1 MNRLDEIRENISNCD
16 DLIIEQLIARMN
28 YIKDIIDYKKET
40 GIPILQPD
48 QEKKQRMALIGKLEN
63 HEFESEIL
71 DIFSNITKN
80 SRKIQSKSLF
90 NYNVFLVG
98 FMGAGKTTIAQGL
111 SELLEMERIEM
122 DQVIAEKQGMSI
134 PEIFEEYGET
144 YFRNLESNA
153 LIEMQKRNQAVISCG
168 GGVVVRADNAD
179 HMKKH
184 GRVVLLTAEP
194 ETIYF
199 RVKDSD
205 ERPILNNN
213 MNVDYIGELMDKRW
227 EKYQS
232 VADVAV
238 QTDQRDVVDICQ
250 EIISKLIALDKADA
264 EAVKKEAEKNTSVH
278 TSEDTNKSGSKE

>member
-16 DLIIEQLIARMN
+16 DLIIEQLVVRMN
-28 YIKDIIDYKKET
+28 YIKDIIAFKKDAE
-40 GIPILQPD
+40 IPILQPE
-48 QEKKQRMALIGKLEN
+48 QEKKQRLTLMSKLEN
-63 HEFESEIL
+63 HEFEDEIL
-71 DIFSNITKN
+71 DIFSNVTKN

-98 FMGAGKTTIAQGL
+98 FMGAGKTTIAEGL
-111 SELLEMERIEM
+111 GELLEMERIEM
-122 DQVIAEKQGMSI
+122 DHLISEKQGMSI
-134 PEIFEEYGET
+134 PDIFEQYGEI

-153 LIEMQKRNQAVISCG
+153 LIEMQKKSQAVISCG
-168 GGVVVRADNAD
+168 GGVVMRPDNAD

-227 EKYQS
+227 EKYQT
-232 VADVAV
+232 VADIIV
-238 QTDQRDVVDICQ
+238 QTDHRDVVDICQ

-264 EAVKKEAEKNTSVH
+264 EALAGK
-278 TSEDTNKSGSKE
+278 